1 MSRKFHKSTNDTL
14 TLETGVLH
22 LGFGAFHRAHQAEY
36 FDRHIERTGDTRWG
50 ITPINLRAADQA
62 AFAQAAQQD
71 GYILRRLNNAGEID
85 DRLIRCHAGFMDWSA
100 DRDATE
106 RAMAQPNVK
115 AVTMT
120 VTEAGYN
127 LDGKGLLDLSDPMI
141 RAEIDGKTGQT
152 VYAFLTQGLRQ
163 RAALLDQPITLLN
176 CDNIRRNGKMLS
188 RNLLAYLEALGDTD
202 LVSWVEQNVTFPSSM
217 VDRITPQPS
226 PTHHAEAQALYGE
239 GHKLGPT
246 IHAEDFIQWVI
257 EDNFAT
263 DFPDLRP
270 EDVTY
275 TPDVDPYEETKIR
288 VLNGGHTAL
297 AYIGALG
304 GFERFDEVM
313 AHPEAA
319 NHFQRFE
326 KEEVMRALP
335 ASLPFDVETYVQTVS
350 NRFCNEHIA
359 DSVERIV
366 SDGYAKFPQ
375 FIRPTIRGCLE
386 QGYIP
391 HYSLKSIASWY
402 HFTRK
407 SLNGTM
413 NVPYREPNIE
423 ALKSLVSADDPSA
436 FTTNNQLWGDLS
448 TLYPAFSEE
457 LNKAIKSYDLS
468 SSSIPA

>member
-1 MSRKFHKSTNDTL
+1 MSRTFHKSINDTL
-14 TLETGVLH
+14 TLDTGVLH

-50 ITPINLRAADQA
+50 ITAVNLRAADQA
-62 AFAQAAQQD
+62 AFKQAAKKD
-71 GYILRRLNNAGEID
+71 GYILRRLDNAGHID
-85 DRLIRCHAGFMDWSA
+85 DRLIHCHAGFMDWST
-100 DRDATE
+100 DREATE

-127 LDGKGLLDLSDPMI
+127 LDGKGMLDLSDPMI
-141 RAEIDGKTGQT
+141 QAEIDGQAGET
-152 VYAFLTQGLRQ
+152 VYSYLTQGLRL
-163 RAALLDQPITLLN
+163 RAELLDEPITLLN

-202 LVSWVEQNVTFPSSM
+202 LMAWVQKNVTFPSSM

-226 PTHHAEAQALYGE
+226 ASHHAEAQALYGE
-239 GHKLGPT
+239 SLDLGPT

-257 EDNFAT
+257 EDRFAN
-263 DFPDLRP
+263 DFPNLQP
-270 EDVTY
+270 EGVTV

-297 AYIGALG
+297 AYMGALS

-319 NHFQRFE
+319 KHFQLFE
-326 KEEVMRALP
+326 QEEVMRALP
-335 ASLPFDVETYVQTVS
+335 ESLPFNVQTYIETVS
-350 NRFCNEHIA
+350 KRFCNKHIA

-366 SDGYAKFPQ
+366 SDGFAKFPQ

-386 QGYIP
+386 KGHVP

-402 HFTRK
+402 HFTRA
-407 SLNGTM
+407 SLSGSTP
-413 NVPYREPNIE
+413 VAYREPNIE
-423 ALKSLVSADDPSA
+423 ALKSLVSSDDFSA
-436 FTTNNQLWGDLS
+436 FTTSSQLWGDLS
-448 TLYPAFSEE
+448 TLYPSFAEE
-457 LNKAIKSYDLS
+457 LGKAIDGFDLRKD
-468 SSSIPA
+468 A

>member
-1 MSRKFHKSTNDTL
+1 MSRTFHKSTNDTM
-14 TLETGVLH
+14 TLDTGVLH

-50 ITPINLRAADQA
+50 ITAINLREADQA
-62 AFAQAAQQD
+62 AFNAAAQSD
-71 GYILRRLNNAGEID
+71 GYVLRRLNNAGHID
-85 DRLIRCHAGFMDWSA
+85 DRLIHCHAGFMDWST
-100 DRDATE
+100 DRAATE

-127 LDGKGLLDLSDPMI
+127 LDGKGMLDLSDPMI
-141 RAEIDGKTGQT
+141 RAEIDGETGLT
-152 VYAFLTQGLRQ
+152 VYAYLTQGLRM
-163 RAALLDQPITLLN
+163 RAELLDAPITLLN

-188 RNLLAYLEALGDTD
+188 RNLIAYLEALGDSD
-202 LVSWVEQNVTFPSSM
+202 LVAWVEKNVTFPSSM

-226 PTHHAEAQALYGE
+226 AAHHEEAKALYGE
-239 GHKLGPT
+239 GLKLGPT

-257 EDNFAT
+257 EDSFAN

-270 EDVTY
+270 EDVTF

-319 NHFQRFE
+319 EHFKLFE
-326 KEEVMRALP
+326 QEEVMRALP
-335 ASLPFDVETYVQTVS
+335 ESLPFNVETYVETVS
-350 NRFCNEHIA
+350 KRFCNKHIA

-386 QGYIP
+386 KGHVPQ
-391 HYSLKSIASWY
+391 HSLKSIASWY
-402 HFTRK
+402 HFTRA
-407 SLNGTM
+407 SLSGGT
-413 NVPYREPNIE
+413 NIPYREPNIE
-423 ALKSLVSADDPSA
+423 ALKTLVSSDDPSD
-436 FTTNNQLWGDLS
+436 FTTNSQLWGDLS
-448 TLYPAFSEE
+448 TLYPSFSQE
-457 LNKAIKSYDLS
+457 LGKAIDSYNVKN
-468 SSSIPA
+468 